1 MVLKDKKNMNSP
13 YKNKTFF
20 DSFRYAFQGVATA
33 FKEERNMRFHIFSAI
48 IVLICS
54 YFLSLS
60 VNEWLWIILIVFLV
74 IIMEIINTIIENIT
88 NLVSPNYNLLAKKI
102 KDMAAAVV
110 LITSFMALLIGGIIL
125 LPKIINFII

>member
-1 MVLKDKKNMNSP
+1 MDLKDKKIMSSP
-13 YKNKTFF
+13 YKNKSFL
-20 DSFRYAFQGVATA
+20 DSFRHAFQGVATA

-48 IVLICS
+48 VVIICS

-60 VNEWLWIILIVFLV
+60 INEWLWIILIIFLV
-74 IIMEIINTIIENIT
+74 IIMEIINTVIENIT
-88 NLVSPNYNLLAKKI
+88 NLISPNYNLLAKKI

>member
-48 IVLICS
+48 VVLICS